1 MKIEEIKKDRINEL
15 YDLLAELAAH
25 HNAVSADF
33 KGDFPR
39 HPIGDVLK
47 NFAESLD
54 EGTSHIAAALEGD
67 RIAGFCKAD
76 ISEDKGKIDYLI
88 VSEKDRGKGLG
99 KQLMDWAMKVF
110 SDSNVHSLE
119 VKVVYGN
126 DAARIYEKYGFRTE
140 SLLMRRHI

>member
-1 MKIEEIKKDRINEL
+1 MKIKEIKKDRINEL
-15 YDLLAELAAH
+15 HNLLAELAAH

-39 HPIGDVLK
+39 RPIGDVLK

-88 VSEKDRGKGLG
+88 VSEMM
-99 KQLMDWAMKVF
+99 QSAYMKNT
-110 SDSNVHSLE
+110 DSGPNLC
-119 VKVVYGN
+119 
-126 DAARIYEKYGFRTE
+126 
-140 SLLMRRHI
+140 

>member
-15 YDLLAELAAH
+15 HDLAELSAH

-39 HPIGDVLK
+39 RPIGDVLK

-54 EGTSHIAAALEGD
+54 EGTSHRAAALDGD

-88 VSEKDRGKGLG
+88 VSEMM
-99 KQLMDWAMKVF
+99 QSAYMKNT
-110 SDSNVHSLE
+110 DSGPNLC
-119 VKVVYGN
+119 
-126 DAARIYEKYGFRTE
+126 
-140 SLLMRRHI
+140 

>member
-15 YDLLAELAAH
+15 HDLLAELAAH

-76 ISEDKGKIDYLI
+76 MSEDKGKIDYLI
-88 VSEKDRGKGLG
+88 VSEMM
-99 KQLMDWAMKVF
+99 QSAYMKNT
-110 SDSNVHSLE
+110 DSGPNLC
-119 VKVVYGN
+119 
-126 DAARIYEKYGFRTE
+126 
-140 SLLMRRHI
+140 